1 MEFEILGTRIAM
13 KCHFSCMNSCVDVNL
28 SLKTKTLSTIVTLQW
43 YLFSVYSLYK
53 SFQVTLKIE
62 TFHPSVALKWLFS
75 DMNSLK
81 MGLGWAWAEKLRPKP
96 IPKGWVWNLDLAQPK
111 AQHILAGLA
120 QISLGLK
127 NFGPNPSLSTVF
139 DL

>member
-1 MEFEILGTRIAM
+1 M
-13 KCHFSCMNSCVDVNL
+13 
-28 SLKTKTLSTIVTLQW
+28 
-43 YLFSVYSLYK
+43 
-53 SFQVTLKIE
+53 TLKIE
-62 TFHPSVALKWLFS
+62 SFHPSVALKWLFS